1 MANGDFGNQTTLLST
16 ISLSE
21 MTDLVRRN
29 WVYTRENIVRN
40 AKQLFIMDNVGA
52 GQGSSKRY
60 NEIDVETYADWKAE
74 GADSTKAKVG
84 VGYSMDMT
92 ARTFSKEVDIT
103 LEMRNDNR
111 YAEVG
116 TYIQNLS
123 EFCDNR
129 QDLDLTHRFTFA
141 GDTSYV
147 DKNGQTVTTE
157 VGDGLAL
164 ISSVHTLAFS
174 ATTYS
179 NNVSG
184 NPAFSESALESALLL
199 GATQIYSNFGE
210 KRQMRF
216 DTIVSGDDPS
226 TVRTIKQVLQST
238 ADIDAVQ
245 AGIVNVYQGKFKHVI
260 LPNLATTAVGAYNSA
275 KRRYWFLVASGQGMN
290 GWQAFFG
297 QWIAPTLLSPSDSN
311 AGMDIHNLNWT
322 WTSYCRY
329 GVVTVSPKGC
339 IGSLVSN

>member
-1 MANGDFGNQTTLLST
+1 MADGTFGSQTTLLSET
-16 ISLSE
+16 SLPE

-40 AKQLFIMDNVGA
+40 AKQLFIEEGVGS
-52 GQGSSKRY
+52 GQGNSKRY
-60 NEIDVETYADWKAE
+60 NEVDVETYADAKAE
-74 GADSTKAKVG
+74 GANSQKAKVG
-84 VGYSMDMT
+84 VGYFMDMT

-129 QDLDLTHRFTFA
+129 SDLDLTHRFTFA
-141 GDTSYV
+141 GDTSYT
-147 DKNGQTVTTE
+147 DRNGQTVTTE

-174 ATTYS
+174 STTYS

-184 NPAFSESALESALLL
+184 NPAFGETSLESALLL
-199 GATQIYSNFGE
+199 GATQVYSNFGE

-226 TVRTIKQVLQST
+226 TVRTVKQVLQST

-245 AGIVNVYQGKFKHVI
+245 AGVTNVYQGKFKHVI
-260 LPNLATTAVGAYNSA
+260 L
-275 KRRYWFLVASGQGMN
+275 
-290 GWQAFFG
+290 
-297 QWIAPTLLSPSDSN
+297 
-311 AGMDIHNLNWT
+311 
-322 WTSYCRY
+322 
-329 GVVTVSPKGC
+329 
-339 IGSLVSN
+339 